1 MGAARTYLRGMRIHF
16 FFAAL
21 LPTSLVAQPVITSAD
36 CAIGGTTYPFVNTTI
51 VDAGA
56 VDASGANVVWDFSDL
71 SPTGDA
77 PVTPSPISAA
87 SFTAQLVFNSPF
99 NGAYQSS
106 FFLPTELPDLSDIAA
121 LPIPLDGFNS
131 FYKTS
136 GSAYAICGI
145 GLSSSGFDLPVE
157 YSDVDELLPL
167 PCTYGSTLNSTG
179 AFNLNIEGVFGYSST
194 LARTIEADAW
204 GTLIL
209 PDGPHEVVRVRTEIS
224 GTDVIDIPQIGFP
237 IEIPRTDVI
246 YQWWG
251 DNHCF
256 PLLEV
261 TTLFGFPVT
270 SRYQALPA
278 SNSVHEAAATPTP
291 LVAPNPVETGRDCRY
306 LGTPGPWSLLD
317 GAGRVL
323 AQGEGMH
330 LPTSELP
337 AGMYVVRG
345 GSSST
350 RILIH

>member
-1 MGAARTYLRGMRIHF
+1 MRTHF

-21 LPTSLVAQPVITSAD
+21 LPAGLAAQPVITSAD
-36 CAIGGTTYPFVNTTI
+36 CAQGGTTYPFVNTTI

-56 VDASGANVVWDFSDL
+56 VDVSGANVVWDFSDL
-71 SPTGDA
+71 YPTGDA

-136 GSAYAICGI
+136 GSAFAICGI

-179 AFNLNIEGVFGYSST
+179 AFDLTIDGVFGYSST

-251 DNHCF
+251 DNHGF

-278 SNSVHEAAATPTP
+278 ANSVHETAATPTP

-337 AGMYVVRG
+337 AGIYVVRS

-350 RILIH
+350 RIVIR